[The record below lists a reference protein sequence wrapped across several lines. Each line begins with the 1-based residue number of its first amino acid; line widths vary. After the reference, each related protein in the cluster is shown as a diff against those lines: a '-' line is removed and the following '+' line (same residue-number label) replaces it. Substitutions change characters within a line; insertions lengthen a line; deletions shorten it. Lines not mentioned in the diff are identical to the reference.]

1 MRYKEFDQFLRKKL
15 AEFQTVESKDPTW
28 TRLEESLKE
37 DKKFDNS
44 IRHKLR
50 GIHTGSK
57 FATWEYFE
65 NKRRLA
71 HRRKMQIIY
80 ARTIESVLLLML
92 IWTANRILV
101 PAVLH
106 KNDFSQ
112 HNTFKKIQKT
122 ADDYKFVK
130 TLFTGQTEIITQGQ
144 SIIQQLAY
152 QSTNNI
158 DHTNSN
164 KLNENSTQDISPNQV
179 PVTQYEKVNNALSHY
194 HVLSRIHAVVIPNQK
209 EESSTSTSEQIIER
223 RSSFDLVDRNQ
234 TTTPNIGDEKDLSI
248 EDHPKKIELIQV
260 LPSIIQRELASQRKE
275 MPNVEQSTPPELR
288 IADRQEKHRI
298 VAPVQFSVSQGVR
311 FIRTS
316 SVALHAEEFQSPR
329 VETAPYSE
337 FGLAFVN
344 GNFHLR
350 TGVGYCHFKSY
361 PDIHLLYTSDDY
373 VHKLSYLKSE
383 FHLVNIPITIDR
395 YWKLSEVLAVFGG
408 AGMDLNIAVNNSF
421 EEKDTILR
429 KSGIL
434 PLSNI
439 PDQAK
444 VSEKA
449 FNQGIAAGEDIS
461 NNAFVTIGFN
471 LGVEYKINQRLN
483 LNFQAQYKHMVN
495 PQSFG
500 PHQDR
505 YQMVNLMVGLNYNLH
520 SK

>member
-1 MRYKEFDQFLRKKL
+1 MRDKEFDQFLRKKL
-15 AEFQTVESKDPTW
+15 AEFKTPESKNPIW

-37 DKKFDNS
+37 DKKFDNN
-44 IRHKLR
+44 IRQKLR

-71 HRRKMQIIY
+71 HKRKMQIIY
-80 ARTIESVLLLML
+80 ARTIESVLLMML

-106 KNDFSQ
+106 KTDFGQ
-112 HNTFKKIQKT
+112 RITVKRIQKT

-130 TLFTGQTEIITQGQ
+130 TLLTGQSEIITLNQ
-144 SIIQQLAY
+144 SLRPQLAY
-152 QSTNNI
+152 QSIYNKDHKNSQKLKENNP
-158 DHTNSN
+158 
-164 KLNENSTQDISPNQV
+164 QDISPNQV
-179 PVTQYEKVNNALSHY
+179 PVTQYEKFNNALSHY
-194 HVLSRIHAVVIPNQK
+194 HALSRNHAMVIPNQK
-209 EESSTSTSEQIIER
+209 EESSTIASEKIIER
-223 RSSFDLVDRNQ
+223 RSSFGLVDRNQ
-234 TTTPNIGDEKDLSI
+234 TTAPNIGDEKDLRL
-248 EDHPKKIELIQV
+248 EDHPQKMELIQI
-260 LPSIIQRELASQRKE
+260 LPSIIQGELASQRKE
-275 MPNVEQSTPPELR
+275 PIVEQSTPPGLR
-288 IADRQEKHRI
+288 IADRRGKHKV

-337 FGLAFVN
+337 FGLSFVN

-361 PDIHLLYTSDDY
+361 PEIHLLYTSDDY

-383 FHLVNIPITIDR
+383 FHLVNIPIAIER
-395 YWKLSEVLAVFGG
+395 YWKLSDGLDVFGG

-439 PDQAK
+439 PDQSK

-449 FNQGIAAGEDIS
+449 FNLGIAAGEDIS

-471 LGVEYKINQRLN
+471 LGVEYKLNQRLN

-495 PQSFG
+495 PQAFG

-505 YQMVNLMVGLNYNLH
+505 YQMVNLMLGLNYNLRRR
-520 SK
+520 

>member
-1 MRYKEFDQFLRKKL
+1 MRDKEFDQFLRKKL
-15 AEFQTVESKDPTW
+15 AEFKNPESKNPTW

-37 DKKFDNS
+37 DKKFDNN
-44 IRHKLR
+44 IRQKLR

-71 HRRKMQIIY
+71 HKRKMQIIY

-106 KNDFSQ
+106 KSDFGQ
-112 HNTFKKIQKT
+112 RITFKKIQKT

-130 TLFTGQTEIITQGQ
+130 TLLTDHTENITQGQ
-144 SIIQQLAY
+144 STRQQLAD
-152 QSTNNI
+152 QSINYNEYTNP
-158 DHTNSN
+158 N
-164 KLNENSTQDISPNQV
+164 KLNEDRPQDISPNQV

-194 HVLSRIHAVVIPNQK
+194 HVLSLNHAMVIPNQK
-209 EESSTSTSEQIIER
+209 EGSSTITSEQIIER
-223 RSSFDLVDRNQ
+223 RSSFGLVDPNQ
-234 TTTPNIGDEKDLSI
+234 TTAPNIGDEKDLSM
-248 EDHPKKIELIQV
+248 EGHPKKIELIQV
-260 LPSIIQRELASQRKE
+260 LPSIIQGELVSQRKE
-275 MPNVEQSTPPELR
+275 MPNVAQSTSPGLR
-288 IADRQEKHRI
+288 IADRRGKHKV

-337 FGLAFVN
+337 FGLSFVN

-361 PDIHLLYTSDDY
+361 PEIHLLYTSDDY

-383 FHLVNIPITIDR
+383 FHLVNIPIAIER
-395 YWKLSEVLAVFGG
+395 YWKLSDGLDVFGG

-439 PDQAK
+439 PDQSK

-471 LGVEYKINQRLN
+471 LGVEYKLNQRLN

-495 PQSFG
+495 PQAFG

-505 YQMVNLMVGLNYNLH
+505 YQMVNLMLGLNYNLRRR
-520 SK
+520 

>member
-1 MRYKEFDQFLRKKL
+1 MRDKEFDQFLRKKL

-164 KLNENSTQDISPNQV
+164 KLNENSTQDISHNQIGR
-179 PVTQYEKVNNALSHY
+179 A
-194 HVLSRIHAVVIPNQK
+194 HV
-209 EESSTSTSEQIIER
+209 
-223 RSSFDLVDRNQ
+223 
-234 TTTPNIGDEKDLSI
+234 
-248 EDHPKKIELIQV
+248 
-260 LPSIIQRELASQRKE
+260 
-275 MPNVEQSTPPELR
+275 
-288 IADRQEKHRI
+288 
-298 VAPVQFSVSQGVR
+298 
-311 FIRTS
+311 
-316 SVALHAEEFQSPR
+316 
-329 VETAPYSE
+329 
-337 FGLAFVN
+337 
-344 GNFHLR
+344 
-350 TGVGYCHFKSY
+350 
-361 PDIHLLYTSDDY
+361 
-373 VHKLSYLKSE
+373 
-383 FHLVNIPITIDR
+383 
-395 YWKLSEVLAVFGG
+395 
-408 AGMDLNIAVNNSF
+408 
-421 EEKDTILR
+421 
-429 KSGIL
+429 
-434 PLSNI
+434 
-439 PDQAK
+439 
-444 VSEKA
+444 
-449 FNQGIAAGEDIS
+449 
-461 NNAFVTIGFN
+461 
-471 LGVEYKINQRLN
+471 
-483 LNFQAQYKHMVN
+483 
-495 PQSFG
+495 
-500 PHQDR
+500 
-505 YQMVNLMVGLNYNLH
+505 
-520 SK
+520 